1 MPRERT
7 SMTLLPSPARLRQGV
22 GIARSLLIY
31 WRPGRQRSLR
41 RLYADFLGPGDLA
54 FDVGAHLGDRTA
66 AFQALGA
73 RVVALEPQPGL
84 FRCLQRLV
92 GGRSGVTLLPAAA
105 GAEPGE
111 AELAVSEANPTVS
124 TLAREWR
131 DTIGVRNPG
140 FRDVRWESRQ
150 PVTVTT
156 LDALIAEHGTPR
168 FCKIDVEGF
177 EAEVLAGLSHPLE
190 ALSVEFVAG
199 ALEVAERCVTRLV
212 ALGDY
217 RFNVIEGE
225 RRDFRWPT
233 WRTADATLT
242 WLARGA
248 DGLSSGDL
256 YAQLATPGGPTPS
269 NASTAEPIP

>member
-1 MPRERT
+1 
-7 SMTLLPSPARLRQGV
+7 MTALPSPARLRQGV
-22 GIARSLLIY
+22 GIARSLIIY

-73 RVVALEPQPGL
+73 RVLALEPQPEL

-92 GGRSGVTLLPAAA
+92 GGRAGVTLLPWAA

-124 TLAREWR
+124 TLAHEWR
-131 DTIGVRNPG
+131 TTIGARNLG
-140 FRDVRWESRQ
+140 FRDVRWESRRR
-150 PVTVTT
+150 VAVTT

-168 FCKIDVEGF
+168 FCKIDVEGY
-177 EAEVLAGLSHPLE
+177 EAEVLAGLSTPL
-190 ALSVEFVAG
+190 AGLSVEFVAG

-225 RRDFRWPT
+225 RRAFRWPE
-233 WRTADATLT
+233 WRTADATRA

-248 DGLSSGDL
+248 DGLASGDL
-256 YAQLATPGGPTPS
+256 YARLAAPDPLSPPD
-269 NASTAEPIP
+269 ASTAEPTP

>member
-1 MPRERT
+1 
-7 SMTLLPSPARLRQGV
+7 MTALFSPARLRQGI

-31 WRPGRQRSLR
+31 WRPGRQRALR
-41 RLYADFLGPGDLA
+41 RLYADFIGPGDLA

-92 GGRSGVTLLPAAA
+92 GGRAGVTLLSQAA

-124 TLAREWR
+124 TLALEWR
-131 DTIGVRNPG
+131 DTIGARNPG

-150 PVTVTT
+150 RVTVTT
-156 LDALIAEHGTPR
+156 LDALIADYGTPR

-177 EAEVLAGLSHPLE
+177 EAEVLAGLSTPLE
-190 ALSVEFVAG
+190 GLSVEFVAG
-199 ALEVAERCVTRLV
+199 ALEVSRRCVIRL
-212 ALGDY
+212 AELGDY
-217 RFNVIEGE
+217 RFNAIEGE
-225 RRDFRWPT
+225 RREFLWPA
-233 WRTADATLT
+233 WCTADATLA
-242 WLARGA
+242 WLERGA
-248 DGLSSGDL
+248 GGLASGDL
-256 YAQLATPGGPTPS
+256 YARLATPDTIAPPTPS
-269 NASTAEPIP
+269 TPESTP

>member
-1 MPRERT
+1 
-7 SMTLLPSPARLRQGV
+7 MTAPLLPARLRQGV
-22 GIARSLLIY
+22 GIARSLIIY

-84 FRCLQRLV
+84 YRWLARLV
-92 GGRSGVTLLPAAA
+92 GGRSGVILLPWAA
-105 GAEPGE
+105 GATPGE

-124 TLAREWR
+124 TLASEWR
-131 DTIGVRNPG
+131 ATIGGRNPG

-150 PVTVTT
+150 RVTVTT

-177 EAEVLAGLSHPLE
+177 EAEVLAGLSTPLE
-190 ALSVEFVAG
+190 GLSVEFVAG

-225 RRDFRWPT
+225 RRAFRWDA
-233 WRTADATLT
+233 WRTADATLD
-242 WLARGA
+242 WLERGA
-248 DGLSSGDL
+248 DGLASGDL
-256 YAQLATPGGPTPS
+256 YACLDTEPRPDTP
-269 NASTAEPIP
+269 TAEPRP